1 MERRHNLP
9 APRTPL
15 IGREDEA
22 AAVRRLLLESEGR
35 LVTLVGTGGCG
46 KTRLALWLAADL
58 VDAFPDGVWLVEL
71 APLSDPALVPQA
83 VAAAT
88 GVWERP
94 ARSIEDGLVE
104 TLAGRQLLLVLDN
117 CEHLVAAAAA
127 LAETLLSACPGLR
140 LLATSREPLRIA
152 GERAWRVPSL
162 RAPDPAAA
170 LTPAALLAFPAARL
184 FVERA
189 AAVDPGFALGESG
202 ARAVAEICA
211 RLDGIALAIELA
223 AARTGLLSPEQIV
236 DRLGDRF
243 RLLSQGSRTAPR
255 RQQTLSATLDWSHEL
270 LAADERV
277 LFRRLAVFAG
287 GWDLEAC
294 EAVCAGDG
302 LPAARV
308 MDVLGDLVAKSLVQV
323 EATGRTPRYRLL
335 ETIRQYGLERLE
347 AAGEEA
353 EVRRRQAG
361 HFLTLA
367 ERAAPHLRRAE
378 AAVWLDRLDAD
389 HDNLRAALAWG
400 EQAVDAA
407 GLLPRLAGALWMF
420 WWQRGHFVEGRRW
433 LESALRRPAA
443 PAARIEAL
451 FGAASLAGYQDD
463 IARARTL
470 WEELLTLGRA
480 TEDEATV
487 AWALGRLGYVAHI
500 AGDYERA
507 APLCAAS
514 VALSRRLGDGESLA
528 LALMSTGHL
537 AYARADFAGA
547 AAAYEEGLTLDR
559 AAGTAYR
566 LQYWLAMLGSVAAE
580 RGDLDRAAAL
590 GAEALALTRQRG
602 DLWGNEQAL
611 RSLLRVA
618 RRRGDHEQAL
628 ALIREHLA
636 ILNELGSRG
645 RMADCLE
652 HLAWVARVRGQ
663 PARAAGLLGA
673 AGALRDAL
681 GMPVPLRLR
690 SEQASEVAA
699 VRAAI
704 GGPAFA
710 AAWAAG
716 RAADPQVVVAGALGD
731 AAPPA
736 SAGTAARRPPADPL
750 TRRERQVAALVA
762 RGLTN
767 REIAREL
774 VITEGTVGV
783 HVEHILAK
791 LELRSRTQVAAW
803 VIRRDPAAGEG

>member
-46 KTRLALWLAADL
+46 KTRLALWLATDL
-58 VDAFPDGVWLVEL
+58 VDAFPDGVWLIEL

-104 TLAGRQLLLVLDN
+104 ALAGRRLRLVLDN

-353 EVRRRQAG
+353 EARRRQAG

-407 GLLPRLAGALWMF
+407 DLLPRLAGALWMF

-470 WEELLTLGRA
+470 WEELLALGRA

-663 PARAAGLLGA
+663 PVRAAGLLGA

-704 GGPAFA
+704 GDAAFA

-716 RAADPQVVVAGALGD
+716 RAADPQAVAAGALGD

-736 SAGTAARRPPADPL
+736 AAGTAARRPPADPL

-762 RGLTN
+762 CGLTN